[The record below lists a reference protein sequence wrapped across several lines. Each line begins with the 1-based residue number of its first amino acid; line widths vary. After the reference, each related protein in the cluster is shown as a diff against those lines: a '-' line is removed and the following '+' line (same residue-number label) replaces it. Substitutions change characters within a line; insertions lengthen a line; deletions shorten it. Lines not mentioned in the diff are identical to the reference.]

1 MSAEW
6 FRARDSFDHSRVP
19 PLVQQRWGGDP
30 QAVQFISADYN
41 IVFRFER
48 GGRGYYLRICH
59 EVLHPLPEA
68 RQVMHFLRYLA
79 GCGVPVG
86 EPIPAASGE
95 FIEVLA
101 DGFFASA
108 QREAPGALMEAHAHD
123 IAVYEAWGRSLG
135 KLHAASRNY
144 QRDKNIDYE
153 FPTVQR
159 FWKNIAPTIENAS
172 PQLQNVY
179 AELSDW
185 MQNLPK
191 CDYGL
196 IHGDYRPGNVIWDG
210 TTARTIDF
218 DEPNFHW
225 YIADICRALLE
236 LWDKPL
242 EERRA
247 RRREFMRGYLREHKI
262 DEFWVGQLPFFAQHR
277 AMLMHAWDVQEGS
290 SWQEGKLWA
299 LERVGW

>member
-6 FRARDSFDHSRVP
+6 FRARDSFDHSRAPQLAQV
-19 PLVQQRWGGDP
+19 LWGGDP
-30 QAVQFISADYN
+30 QTVQFISADYN

-48 GGRGYYLRICH
+48 AGRGYYLRICH
-59 EVLHPLPEA
+59 EILHPLPEA

-86 EPIPAASGE
+86 EPISAASGE

-108 QREAPGALMEAHAHD
+108 QREAPGELMEAHVDD

-144 QRDKNIDYE
+144 QPDENIDYE

-179 AELSDW
+179 AELSGW

-191 CDYGL
+191 YDYGL
-196 IHGDYRPGNVIWDG
+196 IHGDYRPGNVVWDG
-210 TTARTIDF
+210 TTARAIDF

-247 RRREFMRGYLREHKI
+247 KRREFMCGYLREHEI

-277 AMLMHAWDVQEGS
+277 AMLMHAWDVQEGG
-290 SWQEGKLWA
+290 SWEQGRLWA
-299 LERVGW
+299 LDRVGW

>member
-1 MSAEW
+1 MSADW
-6 FRARDSFDHSRVP
+6 FRVRDSFDHSRVP
-19 PLVQQRWGGDP
+19 PLVQVRWDGDP
-30 QAVQFISADYN
+30 QTVQFISADYN

-48 GGRGYYLRICH
+48 AGRGYYLRICH
-59 EVLHPLPEA
+59 EILHPLPEA

-79 GCGVPVG
+79 GSGVPVG

-95 FIEVLA
+95 FIEILA

-108 QREAPGALMEAHAHD
+108 QREAPGELMEAHAHD
-123 IAVYEAWGRSLG
+123 IAVYESWGRSLG

-144 QRDKNIDYE
+144 QPNKNIDYE

-191 CDYGL
+191 HDYGL
-196 IHGDYRPGNVIWDG
+196 IHGDYRPGNVVWDG
-210 TTARTIDF
+210 TTARAIDF

-242 EERRA
+242 AERRA
-247 RRREFMRGYLREHKI
+247 RRREFMRGYLREHEI

-277 AMLMHAWDVQEGS
+277 AMLMHAWDVQEGG